1 MLQQSPTV
9 GPSKGLATSRLFF
22 ALCPT
27 APVRDAIYKASR
39 DAVDALDGK
48 PVPAANFH
56 MTLVFLGAVSTDSLG
71 LVKSIAA
78 SMQSGRC
85 RIELDRFGYWQEP
98 KVLWCGASRV
108 LPAAAMLA
116 ANLRERLAVAGFRP
130 DDHPFVPHVTL
141 ARKVRRPGE
150 LGAFGPVRWEADSF
164 ALMSSITGA
173 HGSEYTPIATY
184 ALGASGNSIMGNKGH

>member
-9 GPSKGLATSRLFF
+9 GPGKSLSTSRLFF

-27 APVRDAIYKASR
+27 AAVRDAIYEASR
-39 DAVDALDGK
+39 SELDAADGK
-48 PVPAANFH
+48 PVPADNFH
-56 MTLVFLGAVSTDSLG
+56 MTLVFLGSVSNDSLS

-78 SMQSGRC
+78 SVASGRC
-85 RIELDRFGYWQEP
+85 RVELDRYGYWKQP
-98 KVLWCGASRV
+98 RVLWCGASRV

-116 ANLRERLAVAGFRP
+116 ANLRERLAAAGFDP
-130 DDHPFVPHVTL
+130 DPQPFVPHVTL
-141 ARKVRRPGE
+141 ARKVRRPGV

-164 ALMSSITGA
+164 ALMNSVTSA
-173 HGSEYTPIATY
+173 HGSEYSPLATY